1 VTGVLSRRVLLASPR
16 GFCAGVE
23 RAIGAVEEALVRFG
37 PPVYV
42 RRQIVHNP
50 HVVRELED
58 KGAVFVAEVDEVPM
72 GARLVLAAHGV
83 SPDVRRAAAARD
95 LAVIDA
101 TCPLVTKTHREV
113 RRFAADGYS
122 VILIGEREHDEVVGT
137 AGEAPDQVIVIT
149 DPAAVDHVSVPD
161 ETRVAWVSQ
170 TTLNADYVV
179 AVTEQLRRRFPALV
193 DPPSE
198 DICYAVSNRQRAV
211 REIAA
216 NSDLFIV
223 VGARNSHNS
232 QSMLPVARSAG
243 AKAACLV
250 DSAAEMQSE
259 WLVGVTT
266 IGVSSGASVPDV
278 LVQNVIGWLA
288 DRGYADVNEVK
299 STVET
304 MAFAKPR
311 ELTLLLQ

>member
-1 VTGVLSRRVLLASPR
+1 M
-16 GFCAGVE
+16 
-23 RAIGAVEEALVRFG
+23 RFG

-42 RRQIVHNP
+42 RRQIVHNA
-50 HVVRELED
+50 HVVRALERQ
-58 KGAVFVAEVDEVPM
+58 GAVFVAEIDDIPG
-72 GARLVLAAHGV
+72 GARVVLAAHGV
-83 SPDVRRAAAARD
+83 SPDVRRAAAARA

-122 VILIGEREHDEVVGT
+122 VILIGEPGHDEVVGT
-137 AGEAPDQVIVIT
+137 AGEAPDQVVVIT
-149 DPAAVDHVSVPD
+149 DPSEVDHVTVPD

-170 TTLNADYVV
+170 TTLNRDHVV
-179 AVTEQLRRRFPALV
+179 AVVERLRRRFPALV

-198 DICYAVSNRQRAV
+198 DICYAVTNRQRAV

-216 NSDLFIV
+216 DSDLFIV
-223 VGARNSHNS
+223 VGDPNSHNS
-232 QSMLPVARSAG
+232 RSMLPVARSAG
-243 AKAACLV
+243 AKSAYMV
-250 DSAAEMQSE
+250 DSADEMRPE

-288 DRGYADVNEVK
+288 DHGYPEVTEVK
-299 STVET
+299 SIVET

-311 ELTLLLQ
+311 ELTLLRQ

>member
-1 VTGVLSRRVLLASPR
+1 M
-16 GFCAGVE
+16 
-23 RAIGAVEEALVRFG
+23 RFG

-50 HVVRELED
+50 HVVRALERQ
-58 KGAVFVAEVDEVPM
+58 GAVFVAEVDDVPA

-83 SPDVRRAAAARD
+83 APDVRRAAAARN

-122 VILIGEREHDEVVGT
+122 IILIGVQGHDEVVGT
-137 AGEAPDQVIVIT
+137 AGEAPEQVIVIT
-149 DPAAVDHVSVPD
+149 DPAEVDHVVVPD

-179 AVTEQLRRRFPALV
+179 AVTERLRRRFPALV

-198 DICYAVSNRQRAV
+198 SICYAVSNRQRAV

-216 NSDLFIV
+216 DSDLFIV
-223 VGARNSHNS
+223 VGAPNSHNS
-232 QSMLPVARSAG
+232 QSMVGVARSAG
-243 AKAACLV
+243 ANAAYLV
-250 DSAAEMQSE
+250 DSADEMRPE

-266 IGVSSGASVPDV
+266 VGVSSGASVPDA

-288 DRGYADVNEVK
+288 DRGYPEVAVAT

-304 MAFAKPR
+304 MVFAKPR
-311 ELTLLLQ
+311 ELTMLLR

>member
-1 VTGVLSRRVLLASPR
+1 M
-16 GFCAGVE
+16 
-23 RAIGAVEEALVRFG
+23 RFG

-50 HVVRELED
+50 HVVRELEY
-58 KGAVFVAEVDEVPM
+58 KGAVFVAEVDDVPI

-137 AGEAPDQVIVIT
+137 AGEAPGQVIVIT
-149 DPAAVDHVSVPD
+149 DPAEVDHVSVPD

-179 AVTEQLRRRFPALV
+179 AVTERLRRRFPALV

-232 QSMLPVARSAG
+232 QGMLPVARSAG
-243 AKAACLV
+243 AKAAYLV
-250 DSAAEMQSE
+250 DSAVEMRPE

-288 DRGYADVNEVK
+288 DRGYSDVDEVK